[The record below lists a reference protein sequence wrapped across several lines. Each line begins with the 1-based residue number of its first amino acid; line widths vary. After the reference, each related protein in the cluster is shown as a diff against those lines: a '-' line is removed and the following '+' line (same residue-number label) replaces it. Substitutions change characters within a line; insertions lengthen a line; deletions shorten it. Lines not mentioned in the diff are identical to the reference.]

1 MSEHSQCF
9 GIVERYYLLGLWDIS
24 RVQNAVIKAWI
35 TEEEFA
41 DITGEPYNSN

>member
-1 MSEHSQCF
+1 MSEHSQRF

-24 RVQNAVIKAWI
+24 RVQNAVVKTWI

-41 DITGEPYNSN
+41 EITGEPYNSN